1 MILAAPIFPAIRLNP
16 LALSLIWRIDE
27 AFRFLPPFWMSQAI
41 DPPSAERDG
50 ILALTAFLVE
60 RRQQIVDSWI
70 EGVRGLDCIRS
81 AQTSDPAEIA
91 DHLPRLLDNLFALL
105 RGEPVANQIRLD
117 AQAHGQQRWEQGC
130 HQEEVIREM
139 ALASRLLFVHGFDAF
154 EDANPGVSRASLRQ
168 ARALIAHF
176 FEDAAA
182 GSVRQFARRRQEQI
196 GALNDQLRDSEQ
208 ARVAEAQKALT
219 TLAEQRRLALDAA
232 RMGWWTYDFATHQ
245 MNCDTRFREILGV
258 GPEETSVEKIS
269 SFTHPDDRGKV
280 SAACEQRIQGL
291 DPESFS
297 VEHRVVLDDGSM
309 RWVHAQLQVIFE
321 PAGES
326 LHPVSLIGTLADITA
341 DKTSRDA
348 LLESEERNRL
358 TIEGA
363 QLGAFSWEIHS
374 QHLHWN
380 DKLKEFYFLPREAE
394 VTVEL
399 ARSRVHPDDRTATWS
414 VVDEAVA
421 EGKAYQVEYRVVS
434 PEDGRVRWLHVTGQA
449 FTGEATQ
456 GVTHVRGV
464 VADITAA
471 KSAQTHLRELADA
484 MPQIVWSAQPDG
496 ILDYTNRRWY
506 EFIGQTEAEV
516 DVANWGVRVHPD
528 DLAAAGAVWAGCVA
542 SGQPYSTEFR
552 VRRADGAYR
561 WFLVRALAIR
571 HADGSVARWYG
582 TCTDIHDQRAL
593 LEQNA
598 QLLESERAARA
609 EAERTSR
616 VKDEFLATLS
626 HELRTPLTAILGW
639 TQVLRGDPANSPEI
653 EQGLG
658 TIERNA
664 RAQKGIIEDLLDMSS
679 IISGKVRLDVQ
690 RLNLASVIEA
700 AVDTV
705 RPAANAKNIRL
716 RPVIDPQAR
725 SVAGDPNRL
734 QQVFWNLL
742 SNALKFT
749 PKGGSV
755 QIILERVNSH
765 LEVHVIDS
773 GEGIAPEFLP
783 NVFDRFRQQ
792 DASTTRRHGGLGL
805 GLAIVKQ
812 LVELHGGSI
821 HVDSAGLGLG
831 TAVRVML
838 PLTAIRPVDDPLE
851 LERRHPQSGLA
862 PAPFSSEILRL
873 DGVQVIVVDDEV
885 DARNLIKRLLEDR
898 AAVVRTAG
906 SAEEAF
912 ELLRADR
919 PDVLISDIG
928 MPVEDGYDLIRRVRA
943 LPRDRGGATPAIA
956 LTAYARSEDRQ
967 KVILAGFQLHLAK
980 PVEAGELLA
989 SVASL
994 AGRTGNG

>member
-1 MILAAPIFPAIRLNP
+1 
-16 LALSLIWRIDE
+16 
-27 AFRFLPPFWMSQAI
+27 MSQVP
-41 DPPSAERDG
+41 DPSPSERDG
-50 ILALTAFLVE
+50 ILALATFLSQ
-60 RRQQIVDSWI
+60 RHQAIVDSWI
-70 EGVRGLDCIRS
+70 DGVRRLDYLPPPKAANS
-81 AQTSDPAEIA
+81 AAVA
-91 DHLPRLLDNLFALL
+91 DHLPKLLHDLIALL
-105 RGEPVANQIRLD
+105 RGETAADRILED
-117 AQAHGQQRWEQGC
+117 AQAHGQHRWEQDYRL
-130 HQEEVIREM
+130 EDVLREL
-139 ALASRLLFVHGFDAF
+139 ALAAHLLFVHGFDPF
-154 EDANPGVSRASLRQ
+154 EDANPGISRSTLRE
-168 ARALIAHF
+168 ARALIARF
-176 FEDAAA
+176 FEDTAA
-182 GSVRQFARRRQEQI
+182 GSVRRFAQRRQEQI
-196 GALNDQLRDSEQ
+196 TVLNDQLRASEQ
-208 ARVAEAQKALT
+208 ARAADAQKVLT

-232 RMGWWTYDFATHQ
+232 RMGWWSYDFASRQ
-245 MNCDTRFREILGV
+245 MSWDTRFREILGLE
-258 GPEETSVEKIS
+258 PEENRVEKIS
-269 SFTHPDDRGKV
+269 SMTHPDDREGV
-280 SAACEQRIQGL
+280 NAACEARIKAL

-297 VEHRVVLDDGSM
+297 VEHRVLLDDGSL
-309 RWVHAQLQVIFE
+309 RWVHAQLQVVFE
-321 PAGES
+321 GEGES
-326 LHPVSLIGTLADITA
+326 RFPVTLVGTLADITA
-341 DKTSRDA
+341 EKTARDA

-363 QLGAFSWEIHS
+363 QLGAFSWELHS
-374 QHLHWN
+374 QRLHWN
-380 DKLKEFYFLPREAE
+380 DKMKKFYFLPPDAE

-399 ARSRVHPDDRTATWS
+399 ARSRMHPDDREGS
-414 VVDEAVA
+414 RRLVEEAIA
-421 EGKAYQVEYRVVS
+421 ESKAYQLDYRVVS

-449 FTGEATQ
+449 FTGNATP
-456 GVTHVRGV
+456 GATHVRGV
-464 VADITAA
+464 AADITAA
-471 KSAQTHLRELADA
+471 RSAQTHLRELADA
-484 MPQIVWSAQPDG
+484 MPQIVWAARPDG
-496 ILDYTNRRWY
+496 TLDYTNRRWY
-506 EFIGQTEAEV
+506 EYIGLTEAEV
-516 DVANWGVRVHPD
+516 DVADWGARVHPD
-528 DLAAAGAVWAGCVA
+528 DLAAAGAVWARCVA
-542 SGQPYSTEFR
+542 SGEPYATEFR
-552 VRRADGAYR
+552 VRRADETYR

-571 HADGSVARWYG
+571 NADGSVTRWYG

-639 TQVLRGDPANSPEI
+639 TQVLRGDPANSAEI

-690 RLNLASVIEA
+690 RLDLVSVIEA

-705 RPAANAKNIRL
+705 RPAANAKGIRL

-725 SVAGDPNRL
+725 TVAGDPNRL

-742 SNALKFT
+742 SNAIKFT

-755 QIILERVNSH
+755 QILLERVNSH

-821 HVDSAGLGLG
+821 HVDSPGLGEG

-838 PLTAIRPVDDPLE
+838 PLTAIRPADDPLE
-851 LERRHPQSGLA
+851 LARRHPHSGPAAGPA
-862 PAPFSSEILRL
+862 PAEILRL
-873 DGVQVIVVDDEV
+873 DGVKVLVVDDEF
-885 DARNLIKRLLEDR
+885 DARNLVKRLLEDR
-898 AAVVRTAG
+898 DAVVRTAG

-912 ELLRADR
+912 ELLLADR

-928 MPVEDGYDLIRRVRA
+928 MPGEDGYVLIRRVRA
-943 LPRDRGGATPAIA
+943 LPRDEGGATPALA

-980 PVEAGELLA
+980 PVESGELLA